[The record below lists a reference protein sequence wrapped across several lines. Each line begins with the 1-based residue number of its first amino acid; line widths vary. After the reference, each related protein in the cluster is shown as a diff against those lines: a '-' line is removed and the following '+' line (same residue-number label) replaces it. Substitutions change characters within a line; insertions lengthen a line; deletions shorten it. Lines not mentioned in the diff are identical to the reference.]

1 MRAIYCLI
9 AVCFVA
15 VSCAMN
21 PDKENKLEVLVRGEP
36 SFARK
41 LADADTS
48 VEALEAIGLEYK
60 SKKYPK
66 KARPVVGPVVAI
78 VDGRALL
85 TSPNKNGEF
94 GLHGVF
100 IDLKT
105 KEAKEENLVE
115 LHPKAY
121 KVKEHVRPL
130 VWGEKRELR

>member
-9 AVCFVA
+9 ALSVVA
-15 VSCAMN
+15 VSCAMK
-21 PDKENKLEVLVRGEP
+21 PDRGKKIEVLVRGDP
-36 SFARK
+36 AFTKK
-41 LADADTS
+41 LAEAGTS
-48 VEALEAIGLEYK
+48 IEVLEEIGLKYK
-60 SKKYPK
+60 AKKHPK

-105 KEAKEENLVE
+105 KYAKEENLVD

-130 VWGEKRELR
+130 IWGEKKES